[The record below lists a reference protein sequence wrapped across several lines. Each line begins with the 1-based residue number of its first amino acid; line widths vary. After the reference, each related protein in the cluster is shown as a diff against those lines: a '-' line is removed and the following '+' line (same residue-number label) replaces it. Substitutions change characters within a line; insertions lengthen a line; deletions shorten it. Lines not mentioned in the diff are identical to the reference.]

1 MRYTLHGLEIRSNAE
16 IPGLCPIEDSPV
28 RRVDLTIWL
37 GVFPS
42 AAADAVAA
50 TWFESRYTTDTGEPM
65 LRALRLAH
73 GDQYRI
79 TYCDGTDFV
88 IDGAGRE
95 VWVTWPSSM
104 TVGEVSAYLLGPI
117 VGVVMRLRGMTCL
130 HASAVNVDG
139 RAVAFLGREGAG
151 KSTTAAALAVK
162 GFPVLSDDTIAL
174 TEARDEWTAAPGYPR
189 VRLWPD
195 AAGAIRA
202 EAGTPALIPPGATG
216 SASRYH
222 LNLQALRS
230 RFQSDP
236 LTLGLVYFLDEPN
249 RQNQMS
255 AEALTPSQALLALV
269 PNTYATR
276 VLDRDMRAREF
287 EALSRFVERVPVR
300 RLTRPADLATLSDF
314 CDFVVED
321 LRAMGFARQA
331 AEAVH

>member
-1 MRYTLHGLEIRSNAE
+1 MRYTLHGLEIWSNVE
-16 IPGLCPIEDSPV
+16 IPALCPSDDSPV
-28 RRVDLTIWL
+28 RRVDLKVWL

-42 AAADAVAA
+42 AAAAA
-50 TWFESRYTTDTGEPM
+50 PSTTWFESRYTTETGEPM

-73 GDQYRI
+73 GNHYQI

-104 TVGEVSAYLLGPI
+104 TVAEVSAYLLGPI
-117 VGVVMRLRGMTCL
+117 VGVAMRLRGITCL

-174 TEARDEWTAAPGYPR
+174 TERGSEWTAAPGYPR

-195 AAGAIRA
+195 SAGAIRDN
-202 EAGTPALIPPGATG
+202 AGAPALIPPGESG

-236 LTLGLVYFLDEPN
+236 LPLGLVYFLDEPSHEN
-249 RQNQMS
+249 HPS
-255 AEALTPSQALLALV
+255 AEALSASKALLALV

-276 VLDRDMRAREF
+276 VLDRVMRAQEF
-287 EALSRFVERVPVR
+287 ESLSRFVERVPVR
-300 RLTRPADLATLSDF
+300 RLTRPADLARLSDF

-321 LRAMGFARQA
+321 LRAMGFARTA
-331 AEAVH
+331 TDAVH